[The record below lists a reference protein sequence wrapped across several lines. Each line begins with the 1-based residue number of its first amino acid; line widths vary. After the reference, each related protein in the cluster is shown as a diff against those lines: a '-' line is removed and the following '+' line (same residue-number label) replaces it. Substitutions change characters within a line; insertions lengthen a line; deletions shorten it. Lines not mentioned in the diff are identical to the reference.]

1 MFRFLSAILLF
12 IVSAHS
18 PASDSGFPFVAG
30 QPGSYGQIN
39 LGNHYPPPR
48 LIYPDPTVAIP
59 SPAAVPQQPV
69 YLHVPPGHAKKW
81 SKHCH
86 RYNACQQPVYFV
98 REDWYNDVYAPQ
110 QASQHRH
117 SSHDQMHDGY
127 RESGDDDYEHHRG
140 QSSHRHKQRQGDDD
154 RFDDDHDDEHRE
166 KGKSR
171 QRNRGDHGDRH
182 DKQDRDRDR
191 ERERGN
197 RRD

>member
-18 PASDSGFPFVAG
+18 SASDSGLPVVTE

-98 REDWYNDVYAPQ
+98 QEGWYNDVYAPQ
-110 QASQHRH
+110 QATQRRH
-117 SSHDQMHDGY
+117 PPRDQMNDAY
-127 RESGDDDYEHHRG
+127 RESDDADNKHHRS
-140 QSSHRHKQRQGDDD
+140 QSSHRHKQRQDDDD
-154 RFDDDHDDEHRE
+154 RFDNDRDNKHRE

-171 QRNRGDHGDRH
+171 QHDRDDHGDRH
-182 DKQDRDRDR
+182 GKQDRDR
-191 ERERGN
+191 ERGGS